1 MLITGY
7 DARIERVFLELD
19 TLFQQVI
26 DDHLK
31 AERKERKEDIINV
44 LLKMERD
51 QTESSAPQLTKD
63 NIKAA
68 ILLSYEPFPSIATKN
83 EQMKGYY
90 QIYKKTFGNAMEGSV
105 TNMTGI
111 LVGCK

>member
-1 MLITGY
+1 M
-7 DARIERVFLELD
+7 
-19 TLFQQVI
+19 I

-63 NIKAA
+63 NIKAV
-68 ILLSYEPFPSIATKN
+68 ILLIHEPFPSIATEN
-83 EQMKGYY
+83 EQMKGHY
-90 QIYKKTFGNAMEGSV
+90 QFFVYPISIFFLMEW
-105 TNMTGI
+105 
-111 LVGCK
+111 K